1 MNQLPTACPICQSP
15 LVIQKI
21 HCRECE
27 TTLMGNFEPVQDSEF
42 DEQKLPILRRF
53 AKLSV
58 EQLNL
63 LEAFIRCEG
72 KLNRLQAE
80 VNLSYPTLRSR
91 LDEIVQDLGFTPSKE
106 EKVQVLNR
114 RQILNDLQTGKISAD
129 EATRLLRASQE

>member
-1 MNQLPTACPICQSP
+1 
-15 LVIQKI
+15 
-21 HCRECE
+21 
-27 TTLMGNFEPVQDSEF
+27 MGNFEPTQGSEF

-63 LEAFIRCEG
+63 LEGFIRCEG
-72 KLNRLQAE
+72 KLNRLQAD

-91 LDEIVQDLGFTPSKE
+91 LDLIVQDLGFTPAKE

-114 RQILNDLQTGKISAD
+114 RQILNDLQAGKISAD
-129 EATRLLRASQE
+129 EATRLLRASQK